1 MDPGELQMVREVV
14 RPKTPRGDG
23 NWIALTGLALILV
36 VVRPKTPRG
45 DGNSTSISLT
55 SPGEK
60 ITSSDPKPR
69 ERTETRR
76 RSRRC
81 RCPNRRVVRPKTPRG
96 DGNLQHHHHPA
107 PQLSMS
113 SDPKPRE
120 GTETLRRRIRDLFP
134 RIGRQT
140 QNPERGRKLPRR
152 LAITTPTNGRQTQ
165 NPERGRKPA
174 KYRLHDTTTTRRQ
187 TQNPERGRK
196 LLTMRL
202 PRALFQPSSDPKPRE
217 GTETG
222 SRQTGSRRSS
232 PVVRPKTPRGD
243 GNSGSRSATTAPCQS
258 SDPKPREGTET
269 FAKSPRPH
277 RRSAC
282 RQTQNPER
290 GRKPLRS
297 HLAHTVEAPVVRPK
311 TPRGDGNLHPESPY
325 ARNASNVSSD
335 PKPRE
340 GTETR
345 NPAPH
350 PQLRHAPEV
359 VRPKTPRGD
368 GNSKSSTTSAAAA
381 CSRSRQTQN
390 PERGRKLNNTFF
402 ERGAVESVVRPKTP
416 RGDGNTETQHQ
427 PDNLILASSDPKP
440 REGTETF

>member
-96 DGNLQHHHHPA
+96 DGNLERVTA
-107 PQLSMS
+107 
-113 SDPKPRE
+113 D
-120 GTETLRRRIRDLFP
+120 GTIETS
-134 RIGRQT
+134 
-140 QNPERGRKLPRR
+140 
-152 LAITTPTNGRQTQ
+152 RQTQ

-243 GNSGSRSATTAPCQS
+243 GNFITPDQIGIGVFKS

-269 FAKSPRPH
+269 F
-277 RRSAC
+277 
-282 RQTQNPER
+282 
-290 GRKPLRS
+290 
-297 HLAHTVEAPVVRPK
+297 
-311 TPRGDGNLHPESPY
+311 
-325 ARNASNVSSD
+325 
-335 PKPRE
+335 
-340 GTETR
+340 
-345 NPAPH
+345 
-350 PQLRHAPEV
+350 
-359 VRPKTPRGD
+359 
-368 GNSKSSTTSAAAA
+368 
-381 CSRSRQTQN
+381 
-390 PERGRKLNNTFF
+390 
-402 ERGAVESVVRPKTP
+402 
-416 RGDGNTETQHQ
+416 
-427 PDNLILASSDPKP
+427 
-440 REGTETF
+440 

>member
-96 DGNLQHHHHPA
+96 DGNLERVTA
-107 PQLSMS
+107 
-113 SDPKPRE
+113 D
-120 GTETLRRRIRDLFP
+120 GTIETS
-134 RIGRQT
+134 RQT

-232 PVVRPKTPRGD
+232 PVV
-243 GNSGSRSATTAPCQS
+243 
-258 SDPKPREGTET
+258 
-269 FAKSPRPH
+269 
-277 RRSAC
+277 
-282 RQTQNPER
+282 
-290 GRKPLRS
+290 
-297 HLAHTVEAPVVRPK
+297 
-311 TPRGDGNLHPESPY
+311 
-325 ARNASNVSSD
+325 
-335 PKPRE
+335 
-340 GTETR
+340 
-345 NPAPH
+345 
-350 PQLRHAPEV
+350 
-359 VRPKTPRGD
+359 
-368 GNSKSSTTSAAAA
+368 
-381 CSRSRQTQN
+381 
-390 PERGRKLNNTFF
+390 
-402 ERGAVESVVRPKTP
+402 
-416 RGDGNTETQHQ
+416 
-427 PDNLILASSDPKP
+427 
-440 REGTETF
+440 